1 MVAGCE
7 INDNPFAPL
16 CRACKDKIA
25 AEGDATPIAWM
36 PRDHRFV
43 EKLATPDVT
52 IADIIGDVDPIRA
65 ARGGRDLS
73 DELTIHYG
81 LLPRANRGIFAINE
95 LPDLAGKIQVGLFNI
110 MQEGDI
116 QIKGYPL
123 RLPLD
128 VLIVFTANPEDYT
141 ARGKIITPLKDRIGA
156 EIRTHYP
163 STVAEGMTVTNQE
176 AWVGRDPARKID
188 VPEYLREVIE
198 EIAFQARED
207 KRVDKRSGVSQRLP
221 ITTLES
227 AVSSAEQRAARTGE
241 KCGIARIADIYA
253 AMPAIT
259 GKLELE
265 YEGELKGA
273 DTIARELI
281 RSAVGRVFSKRFGEV
296 SFQPV
301 IQWFELGGELKLPE
315 AGEHRRALRTT
326 LENPRADGTC
336 RQARRQRSQRRRLC
350 ISSSRNDSRRPLG
363 ASPHRPQRRARLLR
377 GKAAATGAARESES
391 PAPAIQLAVSNR
403 KQRVRGNSSSGAL
416 GPTMKFI
423 KYGKYVG
430 EPADAIDLEE
440 LVKKLGNFFLQSGFE
455 SQFYGVSEMDPEK
468 SMEALKDAILRALQ
482 EGDLMPEGAMSDEL
496 REMLQNPNARQ
507 NQEVKDLIEKLME
520 RMAQEGYINPQQPP
534 QVTPPPQSSARG
546 QVGEAQERDTEAR
559 FEITDKTIDFLGFK
573 TLQDLLGSLG
583 RSSFGRHATRDLAT
597 GIETS
602 GASRQYEFGDTM
614 NLDISETLFNAVRRD
629 GAKVPVE
636 ITYKD
641 LMVHQCEYYS
651 SCATVVLLDCSHSM
665 ILYGEDRFTPAK
677 RVAMA
682 LSHLIRTQYPGDT
695 LNLVLFHDSAEEV
708 PIGELARVQVG
719 PYYTNTRE
727 GLRMAQRI
735 LLRQKKDM
743 RQIIMIT
750 DGKPSALTLED
761 GRIYKNAFG
770 LDPFVVGQTLE
781 EVNKCKRAGILIN
794 TFMLASDY
802 SLINFVQK
810 ITEMC
815 RGKAYFTTP
824 YTLGQYLL
832 MDYMQRKT
840 KQIH

>member
-1 MVAGCE
+1 M
-7 INDNPFAPL
+7 
-16 CRACKDKIA
+16 R
-25 AEGDATPIAWM
+25 
-36 PRDHRFV
+36 
-43 EKLATPDVT
+43 
-52 IADIIGDVDPIRA
+52 
-65 ARGGRDLS
+65 
-73 DELTIHYG
+73 
-81 LLPRANRGIFAINE
+81 
-95 LPDLAGKIQVGLFNI
+95 
-110 MQEGDI
+110 
-116 QIKGYPL
+116 
-123 RLPLD
+123 
-128 VLIVFTANPEDYT
+128 
-141 ARGKIITPLKDRIGA
+141 
-156 EIRTHYP
+156 
-163 STVAEGMTVTNQE
+163 
-176 AWVGRDPARKID
+176 
-188 VPEYLREVIE
+188 
-198 EIAFQARED
+198 
-207 KRVDKRSGVSQRLP
+207 
-221 ITTLES
+221 
-227 AVSSAEQRAARTGE
+227 
-241 KCGIARIADIYA
+241 
-253 AMPAIT
+253 
-259 GKLELE
+259 
-265 YEGELKGA
+265 
-273 DTIARELI
+273 
-281 RSAVGRVFSKRFGEV
+281 
-296 SFQPV
+296 
-301 IQWFELGGELKLPE
+301 
-315 AGEHRRALRTT
+315 
-326 LENPRADGTC
+326 
-336 RQARRQRSQRRRLC
+336 
-350 ISSSRNDSRRPLG
+350 
-363 ASPHRPQRRARLLR
+363 
-377 GKAAATGAARESES
+377 
-391 PAPAIQLAVSNR
+391 
-403 KQRVRGNSSSGAL
+403 
-416 GPTMKFI
+416 FI

-430 EPADAIDLEE
+430 EPADAVDLEE
-440 LVKKLGNFFLQSGFE
+440 LVKKLGDFFLQSGFE

-496 REMLQNPNARQ
+496 REMLKNPNARQ
-507 NQEVKDLIEKLME
+507 NQEVRDLIEKLME

-546 QVGEAQERDTEAR
+546 QVGDAQERETEAR

-583 RSSFGRHATRDLAT
+583 RSSFGKHATRDLAT
-597 GIETS
+597 GIESS
-602 GASRQYEFGDTM
+602 GASRQYEFGDTL
-614 NLDISETLFNAVRRD
+614 NLDVSETLFNAVRRD

-781 EVNKCKRAGILIN
+781 EVNKCKRAGIMIN

-802 SLINFVQK
+802 SLVHFVQK

-824 YTLGQYLL
+824 YNLGQYLL